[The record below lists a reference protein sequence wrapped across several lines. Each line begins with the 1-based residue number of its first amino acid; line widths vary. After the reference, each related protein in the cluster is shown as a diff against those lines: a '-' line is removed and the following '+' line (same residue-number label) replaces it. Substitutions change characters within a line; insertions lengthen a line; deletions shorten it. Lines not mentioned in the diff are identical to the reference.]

1 MKYSI
6 ITSLVFALTMPTTG
20 KAQSFDSLYQL
31 KDHGFQVYYSP
42 GHQQRAEIIAT
53 RIERAISYH
62 KQLLGFK
69 PTVTLVILNEK
80 DWNLYTSKTLVYGMP
95 HYNEKNKRLIVAAED
110 NAFWKSFLPSPDQL
124 PESLRQPIQT
134 TYISNNGFL
143 TMQPFFDLLAIH
155 ELGHAFHMQGGLTM
169 QRNWLGELFANI
181 LLHTYIARQEPELL
195 PALTLFPRM
204 VVAGGTGG
212 FKYTSLQ
219 DIHER
224 YDEITRQYP
233 KNYGWYQ
240 CRWHS
245 AAAGIYDAG
254 GKNVLINLWDALKTK
269 KEILT
274 DEELVA
280 FLKTRADKSIADMV
294 ENWGR
299 DMIK

>member
-1 MKYSI
+1 MKYSFI
-6 ITSLVFALTMPTTG
+6 ISLLFALTMTPTA
-20 KAQSFDSLYQL
+20 KAQSFDSLHQL
-31 KDHGFQVYYSP
+31 KDHGFRVYYSP
-42 GHQQRAEIIAT
+42 GHQQRAEIIAK

-69 PTVTLVILNEK
+69 PIVTLVILNEK
-80 DWNLYTSKTLVYGMP
+80 DWNFYTSKTLVYGMP

-134 TYISNNGFL
+134 TYISNDGFL

-195 PALTLFPRM
+195 PALTIFPRM

-233 KNYGWYQ
+233 NNYGWYQ
-240 CRWHS
+240 CRWH
-245 AAAGIYDAG
+245 AAAAVIYDAG
-254 GKNVLINLWDALKTK
+254 GKNVLRKLWDALKTK

-299 DMIK
+299 DMVK